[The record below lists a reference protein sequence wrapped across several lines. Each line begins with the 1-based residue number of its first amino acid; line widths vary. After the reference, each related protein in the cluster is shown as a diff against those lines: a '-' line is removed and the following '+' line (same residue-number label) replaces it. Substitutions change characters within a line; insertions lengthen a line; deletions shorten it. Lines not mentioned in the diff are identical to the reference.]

1 MAPRPPYGIAARS
14 TFSARDPDMTLGEK
28 LWQISWGLVL
38 LTTLISVVGFAMLYS
53 AANGNVDPWASR
65 QMVRFSVGMA
75 VMLAIALID
84 VRFLFRWAYLVYFG
98 TLGLLIAVELI
109 GSTGMGAQRWIDL
122 KFIQLQPSELVKVT
136 IVLALARYFHGL
148 SSEEIARPFY
158 LLVPIAL
165 TLAPT
170 ALVLKQPDLGT
181 AGMLLM
187 VGAAVFFCAGVRL
200 WKFAVVGVLGLSAIP
215 IGWQFL
221 HEYQRRRVMTL
232 FDPESDPLGAG
243 YHILQ
248 SKIALGSGGLFG
260 RGFLQGSQSHLNF
273 LPEKQTDFV
282 FTMLAEEFGMVGG
295 LTLLGLYAVLLIY
308 GLAIAIRSRSQ
319 FGRLLAVGIACNVF
333 LYVFINIAMVMGLIP
348 VVGVPLPLIS
358 YGGTAMLTVMAALGL
373 MMSVYIHRD
382 VRIPRRG
389 LGEGP

>member
-1 MAPRPPYGIAARS
+1 MALRPPYGIAAQS
-14 TFSARDPDMTLGEK
+14 TLSARDPDMTLGEK
-28 LWQISWGLVL
+28 LWQISWGLVV
-38 LTTLISVVGFAMLYS
+38 LTTVISVVGFAMLYS

-65 QMVRFSVGMA
+65 QMVRFSVGLA

-84 VRFLFRWAYLVYFG
+84 IRFLFRWAYLVYFG
-98 TLGLLIAVELI
+98 TIGLLIAVEVM
-109 GSTGMGAQRWIDL
+109 GTTGMGAQRWIDL

-158 LLVPIAL
+158 LLVPIGL
-165 TLAPT
+165 TLGPA

-187 VGAAVFFCAGVRL
+187 IGTAVFFCAGVRL

-221 HEYQRRRVMTL
+221 HEYQKRRVMTL

-248 SKIALGSGGLFG
+248 SKIALGSGGMFG
-260 RGFLQGSQSHLNF
+260 RGFLQGSQTHLNF

-282 FTMLAEEFGMVGG
+282 FTMLAEEFGMIGG
-295 LTLLGLYAVLLIY
+295 VTLLGLYAVLLIY
-308 GLAIAIRSRSQ
+308 GLAIAIRSRNQ
-319 FGRLLAVGIACNVF
+319 FGRLLAVGIACNIF

-373 MMSVYIHRD
+373 VMSVYIHRD

>member
-1 MAPRPPYGIAARS
+1 MTLRPPYGIAAQS
-14 TFSARDPDMTLGEK
+14 TLSARDPDMTLGEK

-38 LTTLISVVGFAMLYS
+38 LTTVISVVGFAMLYS
-53 AANGNVDPWASR
+53 AANGNADPWASR

-98 TLGLLIAVELI
+98 TIGLLIAVEVM
-109 GSTGMGAQRWIDL
+109 GTTGMGAQRWIDL

-148 SSEEIARPFY
+148 STEEITRPFY

-165 TLAPT
+165 TLGPA

-187 VGAAVFFCAGVRL
+187 IGTAVFFCAGVRL

-221 HEYQRRRVMTL
+221 REYQKRRVMTL

-248 SKIALGSGGLFG
+248 SKIALGSGGMFG

-282 FTMLAEEFGMVGG
+282 FTMLAEEFGMIGGVG
-295 LTLLGLYAVLLIY
+295 LLGLYAVLLIY
-308 GLAIAIRSRSQ
+308 GLAIAIRSRNQ
-319 FGRLLAVGIACNVF
+319 FGRLLAVGIACNIF

-373 MMSVYIHRD
+373 VMSVYIHRD